1 MQIVWPS
8 AGRALELFRGAKVDP
23 SKDTS
28 DLVPLTKTPSSSDV
42 RHKRSAEQPL
52 DDSFISH
59 RSTTTNN
66 QFDDMHPVSR
76 SNSQQ
81 QQQQQTIFSSGIR
94 GFNTGDSNNYL
105 ATSASLPSLL
115 ADPNMVPPSSY
126 AWQGGGINTNNIN
139 THLSTAVLPQICS
152 TGLMDE
158 SGLHA
163 SRIQCSN
170 FNNQLTNPS
179 THSNPS
185 SRRYPSAYYE
195 YSNFAPLGS
204 MYDVSEPNIQVVP
217 SSQPESQASSQ
228 MYIPENYNIYSV

>member
-8 AGRALELFRGAKVDP
+8 AGRALDLFRGAKVDP

-28 DLVPLTKTPSSSDV
+28 DLVPLTNPPSSDV

-59 RSTTTNN
+59 RSTNNN

-76 SNSQQ
+76 SNTQSQQ
-81 QQQQQTIFSSGIR
+81 QQQSVFSSGIR
-94 GFNTGDSNNYL
+94 GFTGGDNYL
-105 ATSASLPSLL
+105 VTPASLPPLT
-115 ADPNMVPPSSY
+115 DPNMVPSSY

-139 THLSTAVLPQICS
+139 THLSTAQLCS

-163 SRIQCSN
+163 SRIQSSN
-170 FNNQLTNPS
+170 FNNQLTNS
-179 THSNPS
+179 SC
-185 SRRYPSAYYE
+185 SRRYPPASYYD
-195 YSNFAPLGS
+195 YSNFPPIGS
-204 MYDVSEPNIQVVP
+204 ASVYDIPEPIQV
-217 SSQPESQASSQ
+217 SSQRQSQASQ
-228 MYIPENYNIYSV
+228 MYIPENYSIYSM